1 MAHERSECVSALDL
15 RDTRM
20 DMTDAEAQ
28 IRPETVLSF
37 WFSDEV
43 KAKWWV
49 KEDAFDEAVRARFG
63 AAFEAARNGA
73 MDHWAETPE
82 GALALVILLD
92 QVPRNSFRGTPR
104 AFSGDYKA
112 LAIAKAA
119 IDRGFDAAL
128 PSDRRNFLYMPF
140 QHSERLEDQERGMGL
155 FASNDVTD
163 GLKYMTL
170 HRDIIAHF
178 GRFPHRNSILGRV
191 STREELDF
199 LQQPGSSF

>member
-1 MAHERSECVSALDL
+1 
-15 RDTRM
+15 M

-49 KEDAFDEAVRARFG
+49 KEDAFDEAVRTRFG
-63 AAFEAARNGA
+63 AAFEAARGGA
-73 MDHWAETPE
+73 MDHWAQTPE

-92 QVPRNSFRGTPR
+92 QVPRNSFRGTPH
-104 AFSGDYKA
+104 AFSADDKA
-112 LAIAKAA
+112 LAIASAA

-155 FASNDVTD
+155 FPSNDVAD

-170 HRDIIAHF
+170 HRDIIARF

-191 STREELDF
+191 STEEELDF
-199 LQQPGSSF
+199 LQQPGPSF